1 MSSSNRD
8 DGSGWNRSE
17 LSSLAG
23 EGVAVSVEAAG
34 RALAS
39 TDFGNLVRGDAVAV
53 VSPRDKE
60 ELARALRFANA
71 RRLSFTARGTG
82 RSSGGQSVAKRSVTL
97 DLSRLDRIESVD
109 TERREI
115 RCEPGARWRS
125 VVSATL
131 ARGLVPHVLPLN
143 LDLTVGGTISIG
155 GVGSTS
161 HRFGTAAAN
170 VNAVEAVTGDGRLM
184 QSADDEKLLSAT
196 LAGLGRSAV
205 ITSAT
210 LALRPAPASVHT
222 YYLLYD
228 ELGPWLEDLAR
239 ARSEGRFEHADGFC
253 SASVQGL
260 RNVPGGRRPFARWF
274 YGLQL
279 SLEHAAGAP
288 PDAHSVLAGYAPRW
302 LVHEEENDAAAYV
315 ARADPRFE
323 AMAKAGAFALPHP
336 WLECFVPFERVLEL
350 LPRVLEML
358 PLALGDGHRVALL
371 AQDGA
376 PPFFMTPKAQNV
388 ALIAVLPMGVPP
400 NVLADMLPALRAVNA
415 LLLEKGGKR
424 YLAGWLE
431 LDEAGWRTHYGDR
444 YASFVEVKQR
454 FDPNGVLRAACF

>member
-1 MSSSNRD
+1 MSST
-8 DGSGWNRSE
+8 DGGGWTRSE
-17 LSSLAG
+17 LSLLAG
-23 EGVAVSVEAAG
+23 EGLSVSVEAAG

-39 TDFGNLVRGDAVAV
+39 TDFGNLVRGEALAIVT
-53 VSPRDKE
+53 PRDAG
-60 ELARALRFANA
+60 ELARALRFANE

-82 RSSGGQSVAKRSVTL
+82 RSSGGQSVAKKSVTL
-97 DLSRLDRIESVD
+97 DLSRLDRIEAVD
-109 TERREI
+109 AERGEI

-125 VVSATL
+125 VVEATL
-131 ARGLVPHVLPLN
+131 AHGLVPRVLPLN

-170 VNAVEAVTGDGRLM
+170 VNAVEAVTGDGRLLH
-184 QSADDEKLLSAT
+184 SADDQELLGAT
-196 LAGLGRSAV
+196 LAGLGRAAV

-210 LALRPAPASVHT
+210 LALRPAPAKVHT

-228 ELGPWLEDLAR
+228 ELGPWLADLER
-239 ARSEGRFEHADGFC
+239 ARSDERFEHVDGFC
-253 SASVQGL
+253 SANVQGL

-274 YGLQL
+274 YGLHL
-279 SLEHAAGAP
+279 SIEHDAGAP
-288 PDAHSVLAGYAPRW
+288 PDRATILEGLEPRW
-302 LVHEEENDAAAYV
+302 CVHEEENDAAAYV

-323 AMAKAGAFALPHP
+323 AMAKGGAFAMSHP
-336 WLECFVPFERVLEL
+336 WLECVVPFESVPEL

-371 AQDGA
+371 AKEGA
-376 PPFFMTPKAQNV
+376 PPLFALPDARNV

-400 NVLADMLPALRAVNA
+400 NVLGDVLPALRAVNS
-415 LLLEKGGKR
+415 LLLDRGGKR

-444 YASFVEVKQR
+444 YASLLEAKRR